1 MNTFGRR
8 LVTVTVAAAVALGVT
23 VGTGMASGAATR
35 PKTTAGLHA
44 RLSGATA
51 AGGHLSAA
59 ASTFYGAGYFSY
71 PGGAEGVSSAST
83 SFKMPVIHCHNS
95 NDNEWLLPGIWVYD
109 GASNLTEQV
118 DVNFNCNSGAL
129 LQEAVI
135 CITGTICDDSLTV
148 APRDTIRASLAYTP
162 TATIGTIKD
171 VTSGV
176 SKQVVGPAVT
186 SDYTVFIGDAGPSLF
201 GVSTVPGFSKI
212 KFSRNQVNSQDLSD
226 WAPLRYNLKT
236 GTSVQITTGALGA
249 SQAFAT
255 TFAHA

>member
-1 MNTFGRR
+1 MNTFARR
-8 LVTVTVAAAVALGVT
+8 LVTVAATAAVALGVT
-23 VGTGMASGAATR
+23 VGTGVASGAATR
-35 PKTTAGLHA
+35 PTTTAGLHA
-44 RLSGATA
+44 HLSGATA
-51 AGGHLSAA
+51 AGGHLAA
-59 ASTFYGAGYFSY
+59 VSSSPEGAGYYSY
-71 PGGAEGVSSAST
+71 PGGAEGVSSVST
-83 SFKMPVIHCHNS
+83 SFKMPAIHCHNS
-95 NDNEWLLPGIWVYD
+95 HDKEWLLPGIWVYD
-109 GASNLTEQV
+109 AGGDQTEQV
-118 DVNFNCNSGAL
+118 DVNFNCNSGVV

-135 CITGTICDDSLTV
+135 CITGATCDDSLTV

-176 SKQVVGPAVT
+176 SKQVVGPTVT
-186 SDYTVFIGDAGPSLF
+186 TDYTVFIGDEGPSLF

-255 TFAHA
+255 TYVHT